1 VAADL
6 IELAHSALD
15 SVQSSPGRALELA
28 ERAGDEARAAR
39 DAEARSTAIRA
50 AGLALKEVGRI
61 DDAVQALEQARAV
74 ALRARLEGPA
84 ALAAMSLAVVLFD
97 SGRSARAL
105 RYCRLAEPH
114 LSGLDAARLATQRGL
129 ILGRLG
135 RTEEALACFARAAP
149 VLDRHGD
156 AVWSARLHNNRGL
169 VLAYRGALA
178 RAQDDLERALALY
191 RQLGATLFAAQT
203 RHNIGFVAGRRGD
216 VPGALALFDAAVAD
230 YVACDVHRS
239 VLLADHCEV
248 LLAAGLVGEARD
260 AAAAAVAE
268 LEQRGIV
275 ADLAEARLMLAH
287 AALRDD
293 DPGEAVELAAGAAA
307 AFAAQGRAPWTA
319 LARHAGLEARW
330 AAGERSA
337 DLRRRA
343 TDAARDL
350 AAAGWAIAALDA
362 RLIAARMLLE
372 TGGEHATVPLPAV
385 AQARRHGSVE
395 LRARAWHLEALQRHA
410 RGDRRGAA
418 LATLAGLSAVARF
431 QANLGSAELR
441 AHSSSHASDLAAFG
455 LRLALEQPR
464 PERVLAWAERLRAG
478 ALQTGSTRPPADP
491 QLASLHEELRSVAAA
506 ADEATYA
513 GADAA
518 RLRRRQAA
526 VERRI
531 AALARRQPGTGRL
544 AALPPRDLL
553 RRLADELADRVL
565 VELVEAGGVVHAVT
579 VSRSGRRLHRLC
591 ALAEAVRELD
601 LLGFSLRQLAD
612 RSDQERSRILHGGN
626 VEHSA
631 ERLDDLL
638 LRPLAGAI
646 GDRDLIISP
655 TGELHALPWALLP
668 SGRGRAITV
677 TPSAALWLDAGAL
690 PEGAWAG
697 SDRVV
702 LVAGPGLPEAE
713 AEIEALAARYPR
725 ALRLSG
731 PDAVASR
738 VLHAL
743 AGADCAH
750 VAAHGSFRAENPFFS
765 HLRLADGRI
774 TVYELEGLGHAP
786 RSLILSACESALSD
800 VKPGERLMGLAATLF
815 SLGTRTLLGSVARV
829 RDETAR
835 RLMVSLHRDLAAGAA
850 PAAALARASARTI
863 AETGD
868 VGAAAFVCFGR
879 G

>member
-1 VAADL
+1 M
-6 IELAHSALD
+6 
-15 SVQSSPGRALELA
+15 LE
-28 ERAGDEARAAR
+28 
-39 DAEARSTAIRA
+39 
-50 AGLALKEVGRI
+50 
-61 DDAVQALEQARAV
+61 
-74 ALRARLEGPA
+74 
-84 ALAAMSLAVVLFD
+84 
-97 SGRSARAL
+97 
-105 RYCRLAEPH
+105 
-114 LSGLDAARLATQRGL
+114 
-129 ILGRLG
+129 
-135 RTEEALACFARAAP
+135 
-149 VLDRHGD
+149 RHGD

-169 VLAYRGALA
+169 VLAYGGALA
-178 RAQDDLERALALY
+178 RAQEDLERALVLY
-191 RQLGATLFAAQT
+191 RRIGATLFAAQT

-216 VPGALALFDAAVAD
+216 IPAALALFDAAVAD

-260 AAAAAVAE
+260 AATAAVAE
-268 LEQRGIV
+268 LEERGIV
-275 ADLAEARLMLAH
+275 ADLAEARLMLAQ

-293 DPGEAVELAAGAAA
+293 DPKEAAGLAGEAAT

-362 RLIAARMLLE
+362 RLIVARMLLE
-372 TGGEHATVPLPAV
+372 AGGDAAAAPLPGV

-418 LATLAGLSAVARF
+418 VATLAGLSAVERF

-441 AHSSSHASDLAAFG
+441 AHSSSHARQLAAFG

-478 ALQTGSTRPPADP
+478 SLHTGSTRPPADLE
-491 QLASLHEELRSVAAA
+491 LASLHEELRSVAAA
-506 ADEATYA
+506 ADGATYA
-513 GADAA
+513 GADPT

-526 VERRI
+526 LERRI
-531 AALARRQPGTGRL
+531 AAQARRQPGTGRL
-544 AALPPRDLL
+544 PALPRRDLL
-553 RRLADELADRVL
+553 ARLTDELDDRVL
-565 VELVEAGGVVHAVT
+565 VELVEAGGVLHAVS
-579 VSRSGRRLHRLC
+579 VARSGRRLHRLC
-591 ALAEAVRELD
+591 DLAEAARELE
-601 LLGFSLRQLAD
+601 LLGFSLRQLA
-612 RSDQERSRILHGGN
+612 ERAHDERARTLHGGN
-626 VEHSA
+626 VEHA
-631 ERLDDLL
+631 ARRLDELL
-638 LRPLAGAI
+638 LRPLAGTV
-646 GDRDLIISP
+646 GDRDLVISA
-655 TGELHALPWALLP
+655 TGQMHALPWVVLP
-668 SGRGRAITV
+668 SCRERPVTV
-677 TPSAALWLDAGAL
+677 TPSAALWLETGAL
-690 PEGAWAG
+690 PPGSWAG

-702 LVAGPGLPEAE
+702 LVAGPGLPEAQ
-713 AEIEALAARYPR
+713 AEIDALAVRYPR
-725 ALRLSG
+725 ALRLAG

-765 HLRLADGRI
+765 HLRLADGRV
-774 TVYELEGLGHAP
+774 TVYELEGLDHAP

-829 RDETAR
+829 GDATAR
-835 RLMVSLHRDLAAGAA
+835 QLMETLHADLAAGVA
-850 PAAALARASARTI
+850 PAAALARAITRTVDG
-863 AETGD
+863 TGD